1 METKRKYYAEKS
13 PRGFGNE
20 WNFFEFPDKKT
31 RDDFVKEGNGDITTS
46 EEVRRV
52 MRRGPKGQYNLII
65 PVEISHV
72 TKRECEL
79 SGASWVDEYRKT
91 DGTMVKGYC
100 IVKRW
105 DLAMDQE
112 CWQQNEREKKWRCL
126 D

>member
-13 PRGFGNE
+13 PRGFDNQ

-31 RDDFVKEGNGDITTS
+31 RDDFVKEGYGDITTS

-72 TKRECEL
+72 TKRACEL
-79 SGASWVDEYRKT
+79 SGALWVDEYRKT

-100 IVKRW
+100 IKKRW

-112 CWQQNEREKKWRCL
+112 CWQLNEREKRRKE
-126 D
+126 